1 MRQLLTSSRNSH
13 GLLGILMY
21 WSEVAGASALS
32 PWYDGALETLL
43 LKGKWLYH
51 DVIWLLGWCGNQANS
66 YAHLR
71 IEVGSSDS
79 RSASQFLPKNAY
91 SWSHPRSSGRAF
103 CFHCG
108 CCECEDNY
116 SLSILCVNKTKYLES
131 SYTEEILEYF
141 HFTFDFRRTIFAFWY
156 LPPRFRRLV
165 LSSRV
170 LFNLQIYKPS
180 ISQPSISLLTY
191 NSTSTLSYK
200 KRTSINSAN
209 EKNRLLRSKPLWAW
223 KNRFLW
229 SSISI
234 SHFFYPDLFNYHC
247 ITSCF
252 QPHSKLFLEKLLR
265 SLIYSSL

>member
-1 MRQLLTSSRNSH
+1 MRQILTSSRNSH

-21 WSEVAGASALS
+21 WSGVVGASALS

-43 LKGKWLYH
+43 LRGKWLYH
-51 DVIWLLGWCGNQANS
+51 DDIWLLGWCGNQANS

-180 ISQPSISLLTY
+180 ISQPSISLLPTIPPPLY
-191 NSTSTLSYK
+191 LTKRELPSTQRMRKTDYSDRNLSELE
-200 KRTSINSAN
+200 RTDSSGLLSLYHTFSI
-209 EKNRLLRSKPLWAW
+209 PI
-223 KNRFLW
+223 F
-229 SSISI
+229 SI
-234 SHFFYPDLFNYHC
+234 
-247 ITSCF
+247 ITV
-252 QPHSKLFLEKLLR
+252 
-265 SLIYSSL
+265 